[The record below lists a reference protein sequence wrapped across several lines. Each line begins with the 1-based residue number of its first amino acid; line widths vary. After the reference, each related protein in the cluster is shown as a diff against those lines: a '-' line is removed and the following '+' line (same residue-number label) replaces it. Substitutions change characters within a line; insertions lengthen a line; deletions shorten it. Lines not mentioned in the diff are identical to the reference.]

1 MLSDLELN
9 RINELAKKSKTEE
22 GLSVEEKEEQK
33 ALRQKY
39 IDSLR
44 SSFTNQIT
52 SLKVIDPEGT
62 DVTPE
67 KVKRIKKQRQSMKDD
82 K

>member
-9 RINELAKKSKTEE
+9 RINELAKKSKTEK
-22 GLSVEEKEEQK
+22 GLSVEEKKEQK
-33 ALRQKY
+33 TLRQKY

-44 SSFTNQIT
+44 SSFTKQIT

>member
-9 RINELAKKSKTEE
+9 RINELAKKSKTEK
-22 GLSVEEKEEQK
+22 GLSVEEKKEQK
-33 ALRQKY
+33 TLRQKY
-39 IDSLR
+39 INSLR
-44 SSFTNQIT
+44 SSFTKQIT